1 MLVSSFRLT
10 TAAKKAILKLTNLG
24 EEIRMNKRRAI
35 WIVPAFV
42 LVLAASIAVAQPGAQ
57 PSGSIAGEWQITFM
71 VQGQSVGGTLV
82 LAAEGEKLTGTVET
96 QHTGPGKL
104 QDGKFAAS
112 KLSAT
117 CVFERHES
125 IDLTGEL
132 QGEKL
137 VGTFRTEG
145 REGQWEATRAAK
157 SSSGI

>member
-1 MLVSSFRLT
+1 
-10 TAAKKAILKLTNLG
+10 
-24 EEIRMNKRRAI
+24 MNHRAI
-35 WIVPAFV
+35 WIVPVFV
-42 LVLAASIAVAQPGAQ
+42 LVLATSMAVAQNGSR

-71 VQGQSVGGTLV
+71 VQGQSASGTLV
-82 LAAEGEKLTGTVET
+82 LAPDGEKLTGTVET

-145 REGQWEATRAAK
+145 REGKWEATRAAK
-157 SSSGI
+157 TSAGI

>member
-1 MLVSSFRLT
+1 M
-10 TAAKKAILKLTNLG
+10 KN
-24 EEIRMNKRRAI
+24 RRAI
-35 WIVPAFV
+35 WIVPAFM
-42 LVLAASIAVAQPGAQ
+42 LVLATCVAVAQPGSQ
-57 PSGSIAGEWQITFM
+57 PSGSITGEWRITFM
-71 VQGQSVGGTLV
+71 VEGQSVGGTLV

-145 REGQWEATRAAK
+145 REGKWEATRTPK
-157 SSSGI
+157 TSTGI

>member
-1 MLVSSFRLT
+1 M
-10 TAAKKAILKLTNLG
+10 KN
-24 EEIRMNKRRAI
+24 RRAI
-35 WIVPAFV
+35 WIVPAFIMV
-42 LVLAASIAVAQPGAQ
+42 VATSMAVAQPGSQ
-57 PSGSIAGEWQITFM
+57 PSGSIAGEWNITFM
-71 VQGQSVGGTLV
+71 VQGQSVPGTLV

-145 REGQWEATRAAK
+145 REGKWEATPTPK
-157 SSSGI
+157 TSTGI

>member
-1 MLVSSFRLT
+1 
-10 TAAKKAILKLTNLG
+10 
-24 EEIRMNKRRAI
+24 MNYRRAI
-35 WIVPAFV
+35 WIVPTFV
-42 LVLAASIAVAQPGAQ
+42 LILATSMAVAQHSSQ

-71 VQGQSVGGTLV
+71 VQGQTVPGTLV

-117 CVFERHES
+117 CVFEKHES
-125 IDLTGEL
+125 IELMGEL

-137 VGTFRTEG
+137 VGIFRTEG
-145 REGQWEATRAAK
+145 REGKWEATRAAK
-157 SSSGI
+157 ASAGI